1 MRNALPRKGVS
12 MRVSPFLWLIASLSI
27 TDTCLAEVTFTR
39 DVQPILARRCQ
50 MCHRPGEAAPMTFTT
65 YQETRPWA
73 QAIREAVLT
82 GKMPPWFANPAYGTF
97 SNDRSM
103 PKEEAAVLAEWA
115 TTGAKEGDPKTAAGP
130 PQFVE
135 GWNIGQPDVIY
146 EMPVDFQV
154 PATGVVPYMFFVV
167 PTGFKE
173 DRWVEKIEVRP
184 GNRSVVHHA
193 VVQVRAL
200 GTQYL
205 MDARPGIPLPDVPVE
220 PKTGEDKGV
229 GEFGFPL
236 GKGVEVAAVYVPG
249 SVGDS
254 GKPGHA
260 RLVKAGSD
268 LIFEIHYTPNGKPA
282 ADRTRV
288 GITFSRQ
295 PPVQRVLNALVANER
310 LRIPAGASN
319 HEVRA
324 KVELHRDVS
333 VISLFPHMHLRGRSF
348 RFLARYPDGK
358 SEVLLDVPGYT
369 FNWQLTYTLKDPK
382 WLPKG
387 SVLECVAHYDN
398 SANNPFN
405 PDPSKEVRWGNQTW
419 EEMLIGFVDF
429 AIPADADPAE
439 IEAASK

>member
-1 MRNALPRKGVS
+1 
-12 MRVSPFLWLIASLSI
+12 
-27 TDTCLAEVTFTR
+27 
-39 DVQPILARRCQ
+39 
-50 MCHRPGEAAPMTFTT
+50 MTFAT

-97 SNDRSM
+97 SNDRSL

-115 TTGAKEGDPKTAAGP
+115 ATGAKEGDPKIAAGP
-130 PQFVE
+130 PPFVE

-193 VVQVRAL
+193 VVQVRAP

-205 MDARPGIPLPDVPVE
+205 MEARPGIPLADVPAK

-249 SVGDS
+249 SVGDL
-254 GKPGHA
+254 GKPGQA
-260 RLVKAGSD
+260 RRVKAGSD

-282 ADRTRV
+282 ADRSRV
-288 GITFSRQ
+288 AITFSQR
-295 PPVQRVLNALVANER
+295 PPEQRVLNALVLNER

-333 VISLFPHMHLRGRSF
+333 VVSLFPHMHLRGRSF

-358 SEVLLDVPGYT
+358 SEVLLDVPRYD
-369 FNWQLTYTLKDPK
+369 FNWQLTYDLKDPK

-387 SVLECVAHYDN
+387 TVLECIAHYDN

-429 AIPADADPAE
+429 AIPADADPGE